1 MKPAATA
8 HPRWIGGFGLLAVAA
23 CLLLTS
29 PATPQAQ
36 SPPASLVD
44 LAWFEG
50 HWVDRSDTHLSEEI
64 WTAPSG
70 DSMIGVWRFVS
81 DGRLRI
87 SEILSITAEAEGP
100 TMRLRHFDPKLIGR
114 EEKDRPVVFRLVAW
128 KAREAVFEGP
138 GVSGEG
144 LVRLSYRLPSHDT
157 LVAILEKGG
166 KAEEFRYR
174 RSTGDR

>member
-1 MKPAATA
+1 LRPGVTGRAKRTLARGALLAAAWLLLPAPAA
-8 HPRWIGGFGLLAVAA
+8 
-23 CLLLTS
+23 
-29 PATPQAQ
+29 PQAA
-36 SPPASLVD
+36 PAPASLAD

-50 HWVDRSDTHLSEEI
+50 HWVDRSEAHLSEEI

-70 DSMIGVWRFVS
+70 DSMVGVWRLVI
-81 DGRLRI
+81 DGKLRI
-87 SEILSITAEAEGP
+87 SEILAITAEPDGP

-128 KAREAVFEGP
+128 KPREAVFEGP
-138 GVSGEG
+138 GVNGEG
-144 LVRLSYRLPSHDT
+144 LVRLSYRRPTDDT

-174 RSTGDR
+174 LARP